1 MASIYRDA
9 DRDGWRVQ
17 LYVRGV
23 RRKLWLGPVP
33 KSAAQHVATHLD
45 NLNRARDTGTI
56 PPAETRR
63 WLSSIS
69 DRIRNRIAA
78 WGLADQTQ
86 AAKNLERTL
95 GAYVQSLIDGRDD
108 WSKGTK
114 SRMRNVR
121 RLLVAQL
128 GDDTALAGVTPGDA
142 QRFARWCRSNI
153 VSKSHSG
160 KTIAD
165 ARQIFKSAIA
175 DRLLADNP
183 FMGIDTS
190 QGHDKTRD
198 AYLTPDDAAALIAL
212 ADPYYAALI
221 AAARFAG
228 LRMPSEVLTLQ
239 WDQVNWETGRF
250 VCTSPKLARHHPTRI
265 VPLFAEFRPHLE
277 RLQELASDGS
287 VFVFDR
293 YRSTAAR
300 VYRAGLLRLIGRAGL
315 QPWPKLWM
323 NLRASCRTDLLE
335 QFPAHVVNEWLGHS
349 GKIGAKHYDR
359 THDAHFAAAVGSPV
373 GSLSR
378 VPSLPAAESEAKTP
392 VKTRETRETVND

>member
-9 DRDGWRVQ
+9 GRDGWRVQ

-23 RRKLWLGPVP
+23 RRKLWLGPLP
-33 KSAAQHVATHLD
+33 KSAAQHVAGHLEA
-45 NLNRARDTGTI
+45 LNRARDTGTV

-69 DRIRNRIAA
+69 DRIRNRLAA

-95 GAYVQSLIDGRDD
+95 GPYLQALIDGRDD
-108 WSKGTK
+108 WSAGTK
-114 SRMRNVR
+114 SRAVNVR
-121 RLLVAQL
+121 RLLVQQL
-128 GDDTALAGVTPGDA
+128 GADTALAAVTPGDA

-153 VSKSHSG
+153 NAHSHSG

-165 ARQIFKSAIA
+165 ARQFFKAAIA

-183 FMGIDTS
+183 FAGIDSS
-190 QGHDKTRD
+190 QGHDKTRE
-198 AYLTPDDAAALIAL
+198 AYVSPADTAALIAL
-212 ADPYYAALI
+212 ADPYYAAVI

-228 LRMPSEVLTLQ
+228 LRIPSEPLQLQ

-250 VCTSPKLARHHPTRI
+250 VCTSPKLRRHQLTRI
-265 VPLFAEFRPHLE
+265 VPIFAKFRPHLE
-277 RLQELASDGS
+277 RLQELAPDGS
-287 VFVFDR
+287 VHVFGR
-293 YRSTAAR
+293 HRSTAPK
-300 VYRAGLLRLIGRAGL
+300 VYRDNLLRLIGRAGL
-315 QPWPKLWM
+315 APWPKLWM

-335 QFPAHVVNEWLGHS
+335 RFPAHVVNEWLGHS

-373 GSLSR
+373 GSPGR
-378 VPSLPAAESEAKTP
+378 VPPLSPASEDSKKPT
-392 VKTRETRETVND
+392 KTRKPRGINTA